1 MWASGS
7 KTRIDMIILR
17 QKEFV
22 HWSDPNSA
30 LNSTGKF
37 LTKKEYFRA
46 VKNKAEANNV
56 SYEEADDLIT
66 QDIHRIAKRE
76 SANTNEKND

>member
-1 MWASGS
+1 
-7 KTRIDMIILR
+7 MIILR

-30 LNSTGKF
+30 LNSTGKY
-37 LTKKEYFRA
+37 LTKKEYFQA

-56 SYEEADDLIT
+56 SYEEADDLIK
-66 QDIHRIAKRE
+66 QDILKIGKRE
-76 SANTNEKND
+76 SANINKNNG